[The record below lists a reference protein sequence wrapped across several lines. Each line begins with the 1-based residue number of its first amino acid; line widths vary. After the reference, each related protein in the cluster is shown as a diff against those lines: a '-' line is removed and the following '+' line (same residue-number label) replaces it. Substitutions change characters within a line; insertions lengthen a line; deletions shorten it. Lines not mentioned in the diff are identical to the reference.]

1 MATSGSD
8 CIGVLSVSELAC
20 LACRG
25 AVVKSIFAGVMVC
38 VLLLNSGCALFDA
51 ELHNRGGFLDKL
63 ADDYWFKADSKRKRA
78 LPAFALQASL
88 PPISSASPKN
98 NSHRTT
104 IAIPPPNPT
113 TPA

>member
-63 ADDYWFKADSKRKRA
+63 ADDYWFKADSKLMPALRA
-78 LPAFALQASL
+78 FSMQASL
-88 PPISSASPKN
+88 ARIASV
-98 NSHRTT
+98 S
-104 IAIPPPNPT
+104 PT
-113 TPA
+113 NDSDPTMIEIRIGHAADR

>member
-25 AVVKSIFAGVMVC
+25 AFVKSIFAGVMVC

-51 ELHNRGGFLDKL
+51 ELHNRGGFLAKL
-63 ADDYWFKADSKRKRA
+63 ADDYWVKADSKRIPALRAFA
-78 LPAFALQASL
+78 LPAPRARNASG
-88 PPISSASPKN
+88 SPKN
-98 NSHRTT
+98 DSALAMMSLR
-104 IAIPPPNPT
+104 
-113 TPA
+113 